1 MSLIFSQVVLQIN
14 LLSDCIYIWYI
25 LIAKPPMCRKQE
37 LHCHAKD
44 ERDNTWLRASIVPGQ
59 CIIIPITV
67 INKTLRK
74 LINKCNCCWGRAWSI
89 IYIFNVADGMK
100 IKSIPLSLHTL
111 SELED
116 LLSPNRRLQLSCDKK
131 IFRCWIDHQSSF
143 HKCINTYRAV
153 PRKPFCATLS
163 MPTVEYKHIECFLP
177 PPAFKR
183 NDRRFVGERP
193 ERGSEGKL
201 NFHLKTNRF
210 AKNISKELTAFI

>member
-14 LLSDCIYIWYI
+14 LLSECIYIWYI
-25 LIAKPPMCRKQE
+25 LIARPPMCRKQE

-44 ERDNTWLRASIVPGQ
+44 EKDNTWSRASIVPGQ

-74 LINKCNCCWGRAWSI
+74 LINKCNCCRGRWSI
-89 IYIFNVADGMK
+89 TFIFNVADGMK

-143 HKCINTYRAV
+143 HKCINTYRAGA
-153 PRKPFCATLS
+153 FCATLS
-163 MPTVEYKHIECFLP
+163 MPTVEYKHIECFFAATCFQTEW
-177 PPAFKR
+177 PALCW
-183 NDRRFVGERP
+183 GETRK
-193 ERGSEGKL
+193 GKWRQAE
-201 NFHLKTNRF
+201 FSP
-210 AKNISKELTAFI
+210 KNK